1 MPPAPPPAAAEVL
14 QAFAPLFRPRAVAVF
29 GASATAVSAG
39 NRFVRHLKAFGF
51 PGRIVPIHPSAREV
65 EGLPAHASVHDA
77 VAQGGPI
84 DLAYVAVGAARV
96 PEVLLGCAGLVPVAQ
111 VMTSGFAETPG
122 GAALQGELLDA
133 ARKAGLRVVGPNCLG
148 LHVPAARLT
157 FTERVDPEPG
167 PVGVVCQSG
176 GLGIDIVRRG
186 QSRGLRFSGLVT
198 VGNCADV
205 QPSEL
210 VEYFLHDPGTRV
222 IGLYLEG
229 ATDARRLF
237 EVLRE
242 AAAVKPVVILKGAMT
257 QQGLR
262 AAASHTGALAASE
275 SAWRALAAQTGCVL
289 VDTLEAFLDVLVA
302 FQSLAPRPHPTTR
315 VVLFGN
321 GGGTSV
327 LGADAAARAGLE
339 VPALQPGALEALEA
353 LALPPGSSV
362 LNPIDVPA
370 GALQQDEGR
379 AARRILDAVQRD
391 TSVDALVI
399 HINMTVVLG
408 FRHVD
413 MLGNLVDAVLA
424 MQESR
429 SGGPHVVLVL
439 RSDGDAEV
447 EARKREDRAR
457 AMARGLAVFDELPAA
472 CAALAALRHLERFRA
487 RHA

>member
-1 MPPAPPPAAAEVL
+1 M
-14 QAFAPLFRPRAVAVF
+14 
-29 GASATAVSAG
+29 
-39 NRFVRHLKAFGF
+39 
-51 PGRIVPIHPSAREV
+51 
-65 EGLPAHASVHDA
+65 
-77 VAQGGPI
+77 
-84 DLAYVAVGAARV
+84 
-96 PEVLLGCAGLVPVAQ
+96 
-111 VMTSGFAETPG
+111 
-122 GAALQGELLDA
+122 
-133 ARKAGLRVVGPNCLG
+133 
-148 LHVPAARLT
+148 
-157 FTERVDPEPG
+157 
-167 PVGVVCQSG
+167 
-176 GLGIDIVRRG
+176 
-186 QSRGLRFSGLVT
+186 
-198 VGNCADV
+198 
-205 QPSEL
+205 
-210 VEYFLHDPGTRV
+210 
-222 IGLYLEG
+222 
-229 ATDARRLF
+229 
-237 EVLRE
+237 
-242 AAAVKPVVILKGAMT
+242 
-257 QQGLR
+257 
-262 AAASHTGALAASE
+262 
-275 SAWRALAAQTGCVL
+275 
-289 VDTLEAFLDVLVA
+289 
-302 FQSLAPRPHPTTR
+302 
-315 VVLFGN
+315 
-321 GGGTSV
+321 
-327 LGADAAARAGLE
+327 E